1 MLEGSP
7 GSSYPPL
14 PPGQATTSPASQ
26 PCTTNQDW
34 SLWQRPVY
42 FLTLFLISSPFY
54 IVCVKYMMCIC
65 DTHKLLNVTTTIMMM
80 IKLTGFKD
88 AL

>member
-42 FLTLFLISSPFY
+42 FLTLFLISSPFLY
-54 IVCVKYMMCIC
+54 CMCEVYDVYM
-65 DTHKLLNVTTTIMMM
+65 
-80 IKLTGFKD
+80 
-88 AL
+88 